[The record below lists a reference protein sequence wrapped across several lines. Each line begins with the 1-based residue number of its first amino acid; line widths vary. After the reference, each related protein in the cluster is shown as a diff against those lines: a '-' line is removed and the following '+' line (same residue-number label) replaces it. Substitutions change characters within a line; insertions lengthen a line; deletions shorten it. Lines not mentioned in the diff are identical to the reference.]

1 MVEPMRCA
9 LRVRWSGW
17 FLPIVCVLAAA
28 CGASPADVTPSI
40 QFIKV
45 PRAGEGGPNRLEA
58 IEGRVTGA
66 RPGQRIVLFARS
78 GVLWWVQPLVN
89 EPFTAVGPD
98 ATWRNSTHLGTEY
111 AALLVTADY
120 QPPAQTDTL
129 PPQGGSV
136 LVVAT
141 VKGEGPASP
150 PTRTVTFSGYEWQV
164 RKIPSDRGGPND
176 FDPAN
181 VWTDD
186 AGALHLRIAGSP
198 GQWTSAEVILT
209 RSLGYGTYSFV
220 VRDVSHL
227 EPAAALGMF
236 TWDDHGVEQNHRE
249 LGVEISRWG
258 DPSSKNAQ
266 HVIQPYFVPANVVRF
281 MVPAGRLTH
290 SFRWQPGRVSF
301 KTVLGALG
309 GAASRIVAQNDFTSG
324 VPTPGGE
331 SIRINLYV
339 FGYASMPLKN
349 GAEVVIEKF
358 EYLP

>member
-1 MVEPMRCA
+1 MRCA
-9 LRVRWSGW
+9 SRARWSGW
-17 FLPIVCVLAAA
+17 VLLFVCTIAGA
-28 CGASPADVTPSI
+28 CATPPASVPPSI
-40 QFIKV
+40 QFTKV
-45 PRAGEGGPNRLEA
+45 PRAGGGGPSRLEQ

-66 RPGQRIVLFARS
+66 RPGERIVLFARS
-78 GVLWWVQPLVN
+78 GGWWVQPLAN
-89 EPFTAVGPD
+89 EPFTVIDPD
-98 ATWRNSTHLGTEY
+98 GTWRNSTHLGTEY

-120 QPPAQTDTL
+120 RPPARTDAL
-129 PPQGGSV
+129 PPHGGSV

-141 VKGEGPASP
+141 IKGEGSATAPVRP
-150 PTRTVTFSGYEWQV
+150 VTFSGYEWQV
-164 RKIPSDRGGPND
+164 RQLSSDRGGPNE

-186 AGALHLRIAGSP
+186 GGALHLRIAGRP

-220 VRDVSHL
+220 VRDVSHF
-227 EPAAALGMF
+227 EPATALGMF
-236 TWDDHGVEQNHRE
+236 TWDDLGVEQNNRE
-249 LGVEISRWG
+249 IGVEISRWG
-258 DPSSKNAQ
+258 DPASKNAQ
-266 HVIQPYFVPANVVRF
+266 YVIQPYYVPANVARF
-281 MVPAGRLTH
+281 AAPPGRLTH

-309 GAASRIVAQNDFTSG
+309 GAASRIVAQHDMTSG
-324 VPTPGGE
+324 VPTPGTE

-339 FGYASMPLKN
+339 FGYASIPLKN

>member
-1 MVEPMRCA
+1 MV
-9 LRVRWSGW
+9 LY
-17 FLPIVCVLAAA
+17 
-28 CGASPADVTPSI
+28 
-40 QFIKV
+40 
-45 PRAGEGGPNRLEA
+45 
-58 IEGRVTGA
+58 
-66 RPGQRIVLFARS
+66 ARS
-78 GVLWWVQPLVN
+78 GTWWVQPLVN
-89 EPFTAVGPD
+89 EPFTAIEPD

-120 QPPAQTDTL
+120 RPPARTDAL
-129 PPQGGSV
+129 PTEGGAV
-136 LVVAT
+136 LAVAT

-150 PTRTVTFSGYEWQV
+150 PARTVTFSGYQWQV
-164 RKIPSDRGGPND
+164 RQLPSDRGGPNEY
-176 FDPAN
+176 DPAN

-186 AGALHLRIAGSP
+186 DGALHLKIAGRP

-227 EPAAALGMF
+227 EPAAAFGMF
-236 TWDDHGVEQNHRE
+236 TWDDLGVEQNHRE

-258 DPSSKNAQ
+258 EPSSQNAQ
-266 HVIQPYFVPANVVRF
+266 YVIQPYFVPANVTRF
-281 MVPAGRLTH
+281 TAPAGRLTH
-290 SFRWQPGRVSF
+290 SFTWAPGRVSF

-309 GAASRIVAQNDFTSG
+309 GAASRTVAQHDLTSG
-324 VPTPGGE
+324 VPTPGSE

-339 FGYASMPLKN
+339 FGYASVALKN